1 MIIKTF
7 KNEKDW
13 IKETIKFI
21 KSLNPKTIALSG
33 GSTPSPLYKALN
45 KEKLNWKNLHFFQ
58 VDERYV
64 PPTDENSNNKLIK
77 ETLLKNHETNFHF
90 FDTSLTIENAL
101 LKYSKELPLQLDLI
115 ILGIGEDG
123 HTASL
128 FPNSKAL
135 TSKAKVAH
143 TTTTKFAIKDRLT
156 LTFTTILKSK
166 NIIVLLKN
174 KPAIIEKL
182 KNPTKKLPAHTLLK
196 HKNLTILN
204 LI

>member
-13 IKETIKFI
+13 IKETVKFI

-64 PPTDENSNNKLIK
+64 KPTDENSNNKLIK
-77 ETLLKNHETNFHF
+77 ETLLKNRETDFHF
-90 FDTSLTIENAL
+90 FETELPIKKAL
-101 LKYSKELPLQLDLI
+101 SKYSKELPLQFDLI

-135 TSKAKVAH
+135 TNKAKVVH
-143 TTTTKFAIKDRLT
+143 TTTTKFAIKDRLS
-156 LTFTTILKSK
+156 LTFATILKSK
-166 NIIVLLKN
+166 NILVLLKN
-174 KPAIIEKL
+174 KPAIIKEL
-182 KNPTKKLPAHTLLK
+182 KTPTKKLPAHVLLK
-196 HKNLTILN
+196 HKKLIIHN